1 MNKAQKVIE
10 HVKEYGE
17 SGDPETIIRYVDP
30 EAVEVES
37 ELVEEKRWSLLNRE
51 VWSLTDG
58 SFVELYY
65 ETPATEYQDCEYNTT
80 AVEVEPYEVLVTKF
94 REVS

>member
-1 MNKAQKVIE
+1 MSIAQKVIE
-10 HVKEYGE
+10 QVKEFGE
-17 SGDPETIIRYVDP
+17 SDNPETIVRYVDP

-37 ELVEEKRWSLLNRE
+37 EIVDEKRWSLVNRE

-58 SFVELYY
+58 TFVEFTY

-94 REVS
+94 REV